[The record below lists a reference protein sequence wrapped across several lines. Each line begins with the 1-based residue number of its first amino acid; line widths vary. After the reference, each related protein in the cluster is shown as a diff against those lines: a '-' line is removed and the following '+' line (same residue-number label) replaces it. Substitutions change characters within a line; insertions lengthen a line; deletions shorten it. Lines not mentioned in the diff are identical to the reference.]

1 MFRSISSDSRD
12 SRDSRGRF
20 VSRPSQEQDA
30 GGKGV
35 VATVKKDWPR
45 IWPAQ
50 MEGNR
55 WAPSSDHHGS
65 SRITGQVG
73 SLFGNE
79 FQIRFSDVLTI
90 SHHFSPIF
98 RIVQMF
104 TFFLF
109 IFFPLEACMPLSASP
124 TSGPD
129 WKDPNLWRSGRCDS
143 GVLSVLCKVLSVL
156 VVRTS

>member
-1 MFRSISSDSRD
+1 MFRSISSD

-55 WAPSSDHHGS
+55 WAPSSDHHDHHCHHGS
-65 SRITGQVG
+65 SW
-73 SLFGNE
+73 
-79 FQIRFSDVLTI
+79 
-90 SHHFSPIF
+90 
-98 RIVQMF
+98 IVVWQRV
-104 TFFLF
+104 
-109 IFFPLEACMPLSASP
+109 S
-124 TSGPD
+124 
-129 WKDPNLWRSGRCDS
+129 N
-143 GVLSVLCKVLSVL
+143 
-156 VVRTS
+156 